1 MCVFVLN
8 PVDKA
13 AAVSLAD
20 RVEAAAAVLKDY
32 NKRLESELKERNEVQ
47 ELLDAFIWHQKTL
60 LRNAKKN
67 LKEYQDKMEQVTV
80 VKEELKS
87 HLANL
92 PDFTQLPAGGARKGS
107 LAPLPTVGD
116 LFN

>member
-1 MCVFVLN
+1 MEDAATVL
-8 PVDKA
+8 
-13 AAVSLAD
+13 
-20 RVEAAAAVLKDY
+20 EDY
-32 NKRLESELKERNEVQ
+32 NKRLEVELKERKEIQ
-47 ELLDAFIWHQKTL
+47 ELLDAFIWQQRSL
-60 LRNAKKN
+60 LKKAKKN
-67 LKEYQDKMEQVTV
+67 LMEYQQKMEQVSL

-92 PDFTQLPAGGARKGS
+92 PDFSQLPVRGGSKTSA